1 MADVMLNT
9 DQINKVP
16 NDIITRLVRES
27 LAEDIATGD
36 ITAQLAE
43 DIDTTA
49 CCITREERIL

>member
-27 LAEDIATGD
+27 LAGRYSNWRYHS
-36 ITAQLAE
+36 TAS
-43 DIDTTA
+43 
-49 CCITREERIL
+49 

>member
-27 LAEDIATGD
+27 VAEDIATGD
-36 ITAQLAE
+36 ITA
-43 DIDTTA
+43 
-49 CCITREERIL
+49 